1 MRGEASKVR
10 FWTWTNRLW

>member
-1 MRGEASKVR
+1 MRGEASKVC